1 MTNKTMGSRLADS
14 LRQVRGEKPA
24 THVPVQST
32 AAPTD
37 RAGALRPKLTRATRV
52 ASSANFAQ
60 QSDQLPPA
68 SLDRPWDNLHPA
80 RIWPD

>member
-1 MTNKTMGSRLADS
+1 MGSKLADS

-24 THVPVQST
+24 TPEPALPPT
-32 AAPTD
+32 ASAEK
-37 RAGALRPKLTRATRV
+37 RAASRPEPPHPPRV
-52 ASSANFAQ
+52 AGSAKFAQ
-60 QSDQLPPA
+60 QSDQSPPA

>member
-1 MTNKTMGSRLADS
+1 MTKKKMGSKLADS

-24 THVPVQST
+24 TPVPPVAPPVEKA
-32 AAPTD
+32 AAPRT
-37 RAGALRPKLTRATRV
+37 AG
-52 ASSANFAQ
+52 SAKFAQ
-60 QSDQLPPA
+60 QSDQSPPA